1 MEQDQDCEEW
11 IKQLKNWRLN
21 GSECTHPTAKTLTK
35 DNLSKMFFIKD
46 VILWVRIQ
54 TKGEPTQVCVVIPQN
69 GIQEIL
75 KDEHGALF
83 DGHEGVV
90 KTRFNL
96 TKKYWWPFMD
106 KDIAE
111 FL

>member
-1 MEQDQDCEEW
+1 
-11 IKQLKNWRLN
+11 
-21 GSECTHPTAKTLTK
+21 
-35 DNLSKMFFIKD
+35 
-46 VILWVRIQ
+46 
-54 TKGEPTQVCVVIPQN
+54 VIPQN